1 MQRKYQTV
9 KDMFENHF
17 VKCRNKNSRAG
28 RACRRLYCCSLC
40 LCQYGNLREETIWD
54 QIVVGILDGCLEKL
68 KLDPELTLEKAVTQ
82 ARQSKAVK
90 KQQGTV
96 HEGNAEQPPA
106 NAPAGVD
113 ESEGLQQDR
122 ESLWCQHVA
131 GVGEV
136 HPTLSSSGQ
145 AREATCNKCHKKGHF
160 QSMCRSKRPVQIRY
174 VQLVSKRRVKPTK
187 TMCYKGTH
195 YTLALLLRICVSIRK
210 H

>member
-54 QIVVGILDGCLEKL
+54 QIVVGILDGRLEKL

-136 HPTLSSSGQ
+136 HPTLSSSATSATRKDIFSLCAGARGQ
-145 AREATCNKCHKKGHF
+145 
-160 QSMCRSKRPVQIRY
+160 CRSVMFSWCQRGERRWPKRCVT
-174 VQLVSKRRVKPTK
+174 RVYIVP
-187 TMCYKGTH
+187 
-195 YTLALLLRICVSIRK
+195 
-210 H
+210 